1 MGDSIDVIMPNMTK
15 GQALSRLLKEWQMP
29 ASHLMAFG
37 DANNDKDML
46 ELAEHS
52 YVMANSE
59 DQSLFDIASHVA
71 PSMMNKA
78 YYQQSKMLFSVI
90 Q

>member
-1 MGDSIDVIMPNMTK
+1 
-15 GQALSRLLKEWQMP
+15 MP

-59 DQSLFDIASHVA
+59 DKSLFNIARHVA
-71 PSMMNKA
+71 PSNDEQGVLSTIENVVLGYSIIIKW
-78 YYQQSKMLFSVI
+78 LNV
-90 Q
+90 